1 MNRDARMVLPLP
13 CRLGSYVCETA
24 RETGALVESSRSCD
38 ILATRIA
45 AGHGKLGPLGSAPAV
60 SGE

>member
-1 MNRDARMVLPLP
+1 MVLPLP
-13 CRLGSYVCETA
+13 SRLGSYVCETA

-45 AGHGKLGPLGSAPAV
+45 AGHGKLVPLGSAPAV